1 MNNMNT
7 MSFNTPS
14 IPISSN
20 TNNYNMGGG
29 SFFGS
34 VGDDPFAEI

>member
-1 MNNMNT
+1 

-14 IPISSN
+14 IPVSSN
-20 TNNYNMGGG
+20 TNNYNMGSGY
-29 SFFGS
+29 SFGN